1 MERTGI
7 CPSAAGGRSQRQ
19 LTERLREVPYRSVP
33 THGISQQLTKALADR
48 FRFQREIGRG
58 GMATVYLA
66 EDLAA
71 GCLVAI
77 KVLRPELASSIGG
90 ARFHRE
96 IEIVTR
102 LRHPNILPL
111 LGSGEVG
118 KFLYYSMPYVAG
130 ASLQALLEREG
141 RLPLARVRVLT
152 IAGDIAGALDYAHA
166 HNVVHRDIK
175 PANVLLEVDKAV
187 VCDFGV
193 ARAIVRASTDQS
205 SSSGLV
211 FGTAA
216 YMSPEQATG
225 RGEID
230 ARSDIYALGCV
241 VYEMLTGELAF
252 SGPTPQAII
261 ARHLQEPPRPI
272 RTVRPE
278 VSRRMEAA
286 VLAALA
292 KEPMARPSS
301 ARDFFEALRQ
311 A

>member
-1 MERTGI
+1 
-7 CPSAAGGRSQRQ
+7 
-19 LTERLREVPYRSVP
+19 
-33 THGISQQLTKALADR
+33 
-48 FRFQREIGRG
+48 
-58 GMATVYLA
+58 
-66 EDLAA
+66 
-71 GCLVAI
+71 
-77 KVLRPELASSIGG
+77 VLRPELASSVGG
-90 ARFHRE
+90 SRFHRE

-111 LGSGEVG
+111 LGSGEAG
-118 KFLYYSMPYVAG
+118 EFLYYTMPYVAG
-130 ASLQALLEREG
+130 DSLQALLERQG
-141 RLPLARVRVLT
+141 RLPLKRVLE

-175 PANVLLEVDKAV
+175 PANILLEGDQAM

-225 RGEID
+225 RGEVD

-261 ARHLQEPPRPI
+261 ARHLHEPPRPI

-278 VSRRMEAA
+278 ISRGMEAA

-292 KEPMARPSS
+292 KEPEARPGK
-301 ARDFFEALRQ
+301 AAELLRLLGNS
-311 A
+311 

>member
-1 MERTGI
+1 
-7 CPSAAGGRSQRQ
+7 
-19 LTERLREVPYRSVP
+19 
-33 THGISQQLTKALADR
+33 
-48 FRFQREIGRG
+48 
-58 GMATVYLA
+58 MATVYLA
-66 EDLAA
+66 EDLV
-71 GCLVAI
+71 GGGPVAL
-77 KVLRPELASSIGG
+77 KVLRPELASSVGG

-96 IEIVTR
+96 IEIAAR

-111 LGSGEVG
+111 LGSGEAG
-118 KFLYYSMPYVAG
+118 EFLYYSMPYVAG
-130 ASLQALLEREG
+130 PSLHALLERQV
-141 RLPLARVRVLT
+141 RLPLAQVLA
-152 IAGDIAGALDYAHA
+152 IARDIGAALDYAHA

-175 PANVLLEVDKAV
+175 PANVLLEGKQAM

-193 ARAIVRASTDQS
+193 ARAIVRASSDQS

-216 YMSPEQATG
+216 YMSPEQASG

-241 VYEMLTGELAF
+241 IYEMLTGELAF

-261 ARHLQEPPRPI
+261 ARHLSEPPRPI

-278 VSRRMEAA
+278 VTREMEAA

-292 KEPMARPSS
+292 KEPMARP
-301 ARDFFEALRQ
+301 ANAAVFLRLLENL
-311 A
+311 

>member
-1 MERTGI
+1 MAGLPPNLTQALGERY
-7 CPSAAGGRSQRQ
+7 
-19 LTERLREVPYRSVP
+19 RL
-33 THGISQQLTKALADR
+33 L
-48 FRFQREIGRG
+48 REIGRG

-66 EDLAA
+66 EDRL
-71 GCLVAI
+71 GGDPVAV
-77 KVLRPELASSIGG
+77 KVLRPELAMSLGST
-90 ARFHRE
+90 RFHRE
-96 IEIVTR
+96 IEIATR

-118 KFLYYSMPYVAG
+118 AFLYYSMPYVAG
-130 ASLQALLEREG
+130 DSLQALLERQG
-141 RLPLARVRVLT
+141 RLPLARVLA

-175 PANVLLEVDKAV
+175 PPNVLLEGDRAM

-193 ARAIVRASTDQS
+193 ARAIIRASTDQS

-211 FGTAA
+211 FGTVA

-230 ARSDIYALGCV
+230 ARSDIYAMGCV
-241 VYEMLTGELAF
+241 VYEMLTGEPAF

-261 ARHLQEPPRPI
+261 ARHLSEPPRSI

-278 VSRRMEAA
+278 VPQEMEAA

-292 KEPMARPSS
+292 KEPEARPRTG
-301 ARDFFEALRQ
+301 AELMALLAGRSTT
-311 A
+311 AE

>member
-1 MERTGI
+1 M
-7 CPSAAGGRSQRQ
+7 
-19 LTERLREVPYRSVP
+19 
-33 THGISQQLTKALADR
+33 HGTPPKLVQALADR
-48 FRFQREIGRG
+48 FRLQREIGRG

-66 EDLAA
+66 EDLV
-71 GCLVAI
+71 GGGPVAL
-77 KVLRPELASSIGG
+77 KVLRPELALSVGG

-96 IEIVTR
+96 IEIATR

-111 LGSGEVG
+111 LGSGEAG
-118 KFLYYSMPYVAG
+118 DFLYYSMPYVAG
-130 ASLQALLEREG
+130 PSLHALLERQI
-141 RLPLARVRVLT
+141 RLPLEQVLAIARDVV
-152 IAGDIAGALDYAHA
+152 AALDYAHA

-175 PANVLLEVDKAV
+175 PANVLLEGGNAM

-241 VYEMLTGELAF
+241 IYEMLTGELAF

-261 ARHLQEPPRPI
+261 ARHVGERPRSM
-272 RTVRPE
+272 RTVRPDLPRHVE
-278 VSRRMEAA
+278 SA
-286 VLAALA
+286 VLATLA
-292 KEPMARPSS
+292 KAPEDRPPSGAALLRMLS
-301 ARDFFEALRQ
+301 AG
-311 A
+311 

>member
-1 MERTGI
+1 MHGLPPKLIEALGDRY
-7 CPSAAGGRSQRQ
+7 
-19 LTERLREVPYRSVP
+19 RL
-33 THGISQQLTKALADR
+33 L
-48 FRFQREIGRG
+48 REIGRG
-58 GMATVYLA
+58 GMAAVYLA
-66 EDLAA
+66 EDRL
-71 GCLVAI
+71 GGGPVAI
-77 KVLRPELASSIGG
+77 KVLRPELASSLGG
-90 ARFHRE
+90 ARFLRE
-96 IEIVTR
+96 IEIASR

-118 KFLYYSMPYVAG
+118 AFLYYTMPYVPG
-130 ASLQALLEREG
+130 DSLQALLERHG
-141 RLPLARVRVLT
+141 RLPLARVLA

-166 HNVVHRDIK
+166 QNVVHRDIK
-175 PANVLLEVDKAV
+175 PANVLLEGERAL

-211 FGTAA
+211 FGTVA

-241 VYEMLTGELAF
+241 IYEMLTGEAAF

-261 ARHLQEPPRPI
+261 ARHLSEPPRSI

-278 VSRRMEAA
+278 VTREVEAA

-292 KEPMARPSS
+292 KEPAARPEK
-301 ARDFFEALRQ
+301 ATELLRRLTN
-311 A
+311 AAG

>member
-1 MERTGI
+1 
-7 CPSAAGGRSQRQ
+7 
-19 LTERLREVPYRSVP
+19 LTEQAADVPYRPVP
-33 THGISQQLTKALADR
+33 MNGLPPKLTQALAHR
-48 FRFQREIGRG
+48 FRLLREIGRG

-66 EDLAA
+66 EDVA
-71 GCLVAI
+71 GGGPGGQVAI
-77 KVLRPELASSIGG
+77 KVLRPELASSVGG
-90 ARFHRE
+90 SRFHRE
-96 IEIVTR
+96 IEIASR

-111 LGSGEVG
+111 LGSGEAG
-118 KFLYYSMPYVAG
+118 EFLYYSMPYVAG
-130 ASLQALLEREG
+130 DSLQALLEREG
-141 RLPLARVRVLT
+141 RLPLARVLQ
-152 IAGDIAGALDYAHA
+152 IAGDVAAALDYAHA
-166 HNVVHRDIK
+166 QNVVHRDIK
-175 PANVLLEVDKAV
+175 PANVLLEEGKAV

-261 ARHLQEPPRPI
+261 ARHLHEPPRPI

-278 VSRRMEAA
+278 VSRGMETA
-286 VLAALA
+286 VLAALS
-292 KEPMARPSS
+292 KEPMARPGKAAELLRLLSS
-301 ARDFFEALRQ
+301 A
-311 A
+311 

>member
-1 MERTGI
+1 MHGLPLKLT
-7 CPSAAGGRSQRQ
+7 AALGDRY
-19 LTERLREVPYRSVP
+19 RL
-33 THGISQQLTKALADR
+33 L
-48 FRFQREIGRG
+48 REIGRG

-66 EDLAA
+66 EDQV
-71 GCLVAI
+71 GGGPVAV
-77 KVLRPELASSIGG
+77 KVLRPELSASLG
-90 ARFHRE
+90 ATRFLRE
-96 IEIVTR
+96 MEIVTR

-111 LGSGEVG
+111 LSSGEVG
-118 KFLYYSMPYVAG
+118 EFLYYSMPYVAG

-141 RLPLARVRVLT
+141 RLPLSRVLA

-175 PANVLLEVDKAV
+175 PANVLLEGERAM

-211 FGTAA
+211 FGTVA

-241 VYEMLTGELAF
+241 VYEMLTGEIAF

-261 ARHLQEPPRPI
+261 ARHISEPPRSI

-278 VSRRMEAA
+278 VTREVEAA

-292 KEPMARPSS
+292 KEPKARPRS
-301 ARDFFEALRQ
+301 AAALLGMLT
-311 A
+311 AG